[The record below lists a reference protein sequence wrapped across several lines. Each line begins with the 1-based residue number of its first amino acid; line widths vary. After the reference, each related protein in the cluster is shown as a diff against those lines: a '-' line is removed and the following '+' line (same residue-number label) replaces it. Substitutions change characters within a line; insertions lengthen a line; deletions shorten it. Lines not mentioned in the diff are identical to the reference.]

1 MTQTTAQKLQ
11 QQDDDAERDR
21 NAVVSL
27 AATTAPAAINAGL
40 GYLAKHTSSGT
51 VMRWSKEGK
60 FVLPTQ
66 GDLEL
71 PEGTELVCH
80 WYAARAGRQR
90 FNGKGQR
97 PDMKIDL
104 VFGGNPPKRD
114 ELGDDEPSQWPISD
128 MTGRPEDPWQEVMMV
143 PMEHIDSGEIY
154 IFQTGSVTGLRAIS
168 NLLRQASRLANK
180 DPDNLPVIKLRVG
193 GFDHRKYGWVK
204 VPAFEFVGKAP
215 KSNIAAAA
223 TTVEA
228 DLNDEIPWK

>member
-1 MTQTTAQKLQ
+1 MQTTAQALK

-21 NAVVSL
+21 KAVATV
-27 AATTAPAAINAGL
+27 AATTPATISTGL
-40 GYLAKHTSSGT
+40 DYLAKHTSSGT
-51 VMRWSKEGK
+51 VMRLSKEGK

-97 PDMKIDL
+97 PDMRIDL
-104 VFGGNPPKRD
+104 IFGGNPPKRD
-114 ELGDDEPSQWPISD
+114 ELGDNDPSQWPISD

-143 PMEHIDSGEIY
+143 PLEHIDSGEIY
-154 IFQTGSVTGLRAIS
+154 IFQTGSVTGLRAVS
-168 NLLRQASRLANK
+168 NLLRQASRLAAK
-180 DPDNLPVIKLRVG
+180 DADSLPVIKLRVG
-193 GFDHRKYGWVK
+193 GFEHRKYGWVK
-204 VPAFEFVGKAP
+204 VPAFEFIGKAP

-223 TTVEA
+223 TTVSA
-228 DLNDEIPWK
+228 DLNDEVPW